1 MGSSNF
7 HFSVNVSLSQ
17 VQDHVFISVPQS
29 SSSDSATPMVIDNQD
44 EEQETVRI
52 TTAAAAEEQRQEK
65 KVDSSDQVKEK
76 RETTEPNSDGLCC
89 SICLEPW
96 NSQGDHQVSCLPCG
110 HVYGFSCI
118 SRWLQVRLNSGK
130 CPQCNA
136 KCTVQNVRKLYA
148 SPVAAV
154 NGDQHKKVQS
164 LEAEIGSLKKQ
175 RLDLLDIQDKL
186 IKIQDNLLKELHN
199 LKENRASVENMP
211 FVQMGSKTF
220 GFTNFNEARN
230 GQFETLFSSRHNRRT
245 LLRCNVILEHEL
257 AVEGARLFAIDIT
270 YQNLILARR
279 ISGMGGIHM
288 LNKINLINPHEN
300 EDIQLPTSTK
310 TVKDLQISPC
320 GRLTLLASLGKK
332 LSILSMESNSIVTT
346 YNLRVPAWSC
356 SWDLNSPHYMY
367 AGLQNGMILVFDMR
381 HTVNPLQSMI
391 GLTPRPIHTIHSLV
405 HNPALGQNAQKL
417 LTASSLGP
425 CVWDVSAGE
434 SETERSY
441 QESSTVPGQGILG
454 TQVLVKRVAGGF
466 YHNLGST
473 PAYLNDAHM
482 ENSAIINMENC
493 FPLLAYADG
502 VTHGLRLRELP
513 SLTVSQNLKPHHHP
527 ILDVKCA
534 HTRGTGVLG
543 CVSEDKLQ
551 LFSLKIL

>member
-175 RLDLLDIQDKL
+175 
-186 IKIQDNLLKELHN
+186 
-199 LKENRASVENMP
+199 
-211 FVQMGSKTF
+211 
-220 GFTNFNEARN
+220 
-230 GQFETLFSSRHNRRT
+230 
-245 LLRCNVILEHEL
+245 HEL

-434 SETERSY
+434 RPFLVPGLDNQGICTSLAYGPSSDDIVASYRPKFFPSSETERSY